1 MSCIDRFGSQSVYGR
16 VLSAKEM
23 RQMITA
29 ENVVKAY
36 RAQTISGNTW
46 IEFVVNNPNAPKL
59 LDFAEE
65 LVKNG

>member
-1 MSCIDRFGSQSVYGR
+1 